1 MAESALI
8 YLAPGAFSRYRDA
21 GLEEATVLYQAGAG
35 ETPERLTLAQ
45 ALNER
50 AGAAVDLVLTSAE
63 ALLTGV
69 TLSRKQARH
78 LQRVLPYLLEEQLLE
93 PPEALWFATGK
104 AEHGRYPVA
113 VINREALEALLA
125 ACREAGVRAA
135 RLRVDADLLAPE
147 TPVLI
152 TVDHWGSLILERD
165 QALVADADQR
175 EALIAL
181 HHDEERPF
189 TRLEDDLTLCDRLR
203 AGLAAD
209 RGVEVLQGPYA
220 ARQSQ
225 RSGPSPWA
233 PWKPVA
239 GLAAAVFLI
248 ALAAVWAQQWRY
260 QQAADQAFADAAE
273 LYQSLFPG
281 DRATSGLR
289 RQFEARLARLGSG
302 GEGGGGTLFAV
313 LPAVAST
320 LGASEVEP
328 KRIQFDQRDGSLL
341 LDLGAKE
348 YNQVEKL
355 QTALRE
361 KGVQATIANYRNGA
375 SGVTA
380 RVKVEQA
387 G

>member
-8 YLAPGAFSRYRDA
+8 YLAPGAFSQRQADGLDA
-21 GLEEATVLYQAGAG
+21 APVLHQSAAG
-35 ETPERLTLAQ
+35 ETPVRTTLGDALRAQ
-45 ALNER
+45 D
-50 AGAAVDLVLTSAE
+50 GAAAQLVITSAE
-63 ALLTGV
+63 ALLTEV
-69 TLSRKQARH
+69 ALSRKQARH

-93 PPEALWFATGK
+93 APESLWFATGK
-104 AEHGRYPVA
+104 AEQGRYPVA
-113 VINREALEALLA
+113 VINRHHLDALLA
-125 ACREAGVRAA
+125 LCHEAGVRP
-135 RLRVDADLLAPE
+135 LGLKVDVDLLAPE

-152 TVDHWGSLILERD
+152 SVPDWGAVILERD
-165 QALVADADQR
+165 QALVADGAQR
-175 EALIAL
+175 DALMAL
-181 HHDEERPF
+181 HQDEEQPF

-203 AGLAAD
+203 AGLAAE
-209 RGVEVLQGPYA
+209 RGVEILQGAYA
-220 ARQSQ
+220 PRQT
-225 RSGPSPWA
+225 RRAGPSPWD
-233 PWKPVA
+233 PWKPVL

-248 ALAAVWAQQWRY
+248 ALAATWAQQWRY
-260 QQAADQAFADAAE
+260 QQAADQAFADAAK

-289 RQFEARLARLGSG
+289 RQFEARLARLGSA
-302 GEGGGGTLFAV
+302 GEGGGSSLFAV
-313 LPAVAST
+313 LPAVATT
-320 LGASEVEP
+320 LSGSEVEP

-355 QTALRE
+355 QTALQE
-361 KGVQATIANYRNGA
+361 KGVRATIANYRNGA

>member
-1 MAESALI
+1 M
-8 YLAPGAFSRYRDA
+8 
-21 GLEEATVLYQAGAG
+21 LYQAGAG

-50 AGAAVDLVLTSAE
+50 AGAAVDLVVTSAE

-152 TVDHWGSLILERD
+152 TVDHWGGLILERD

-209 RGVEVLQGPYA
+209 RGVEVLQGAYA
-220 ARQSQ
+220 TRQSQ

-260 QQAADQAFADAAE
+260 QQAADQARRRRRAVPVPVPRRPRHLRPAPPVRGAPGAAG
-273 LYQSLFPG
+273 QRRRGRWRHAVRGAAGGGVHPG
-281 DRATSGLR
+281 CQRGGAQAHPVRPARRQPAAGSGRQGIQPGGETADRASREGR
-289 RQFEARLARLGSG
+289 PGHHRQ
-302 GEGGGGTLFAV
+302 
-313 LPAVAST
+313 LP
-320 LGASEVEP
+320 
-328 KRIQFDQRDGSLL
+328 
-341 LDLGAKE
+341 
-348 YNQVEKL
+348 
-355 QTALRE
+355 
-361 KGVQATIANYRNGA
+361 
-375 SGVTA
+375 
-380 RVKVEQA
+380 
-387 G
+387 

>member
-1 MAESALI
+1 M
-8 YLAPGAFSRYRDA
+8 
-21 GLEEATVLYQAGAG
+21 LYQAGAG

-50 AGAAVDLVLTSAE
+50 AGAAVDLVVTSAE

-152 TVDHWGSLILERD
+152 TVDHWGGLILERD

-225 RSGPSPWA
+225 RSGRPLGA
-233 PWKPVA
+233 VETGGRA
-239 GLAAAVFLI
+239 GGGGVPDRPGGGLGPAM
-248 ALAAVWAQQWRY
+248 ALPAGRR
-260 QQAADQAFADAAE
+260 
-273 LYQSLFPG
+273 P
-281 DRATSGLR
+281 GLR
-289 RQFEARLARLGSG
+289 RRRRAVPVPVPRRPRHLRPAPPVRGAPGAAGQRRRGRWRHAVRGAAGGGVHPGRQRGGAQAHPVRPARRQPAAGSG
-302 GEGGGGTLFAV
+302 RQGIQPGGETADRASREGRPGHHRQ
-313 LPAVAST
+313 LP
-320 LGASEVEP
+320 
-328 KRIQFDQRDGSLL
+328 
-341 LDLGAKE
+341 
-348 YNQVEKL
+348 
-355 QTALRE
+355 
-361 KGVQATIANYRNGA
+361 
-375 SGVTA
+375 
-380 RVKVEQA
+380 
-387 G
+387 